1 MPSYDLKCQC
11 GNEFNVMAKMSD
23 RENKL
28 VQCPVCGSN
37 DLEPVFKSIGIIR
50 SRKSP
55 ERPACANAHVCG
67 GCSPH

>member
-11 GNEFNVMAKMSD
+11 GNEFNVSAKMSD

-28 VQCPVCGSN
+28 IQCPVCGSK
-37 DLEPVFKSIGIIR
+37 DLQAVFKSIGIIH

-55 ERPACANAHVCG
+55 ERAACANAHVCG
-67 GCSPH
+67 GCQH